1 VEANINALLGGV
13 KLIDENETI
22 AALAVTQISE
32 RTIHMTLAEGKYH
45 QVKRMVAAI
54 SNRVDGL
61 KRIQIGD
68 LILPDD
74 LKVGQWRWLSTDDM
88 IKLIAV

>member
-1 VEANINALLGGV
+1 
-13 KLIDENETI
+13 
-22 AALAVTQISE
+22 
-32 RTIHMTLAEGKYH
+32 
-45 QVKRMVAAI
+45 MVAAI